1 MKLRKR
7 ALALC
12 AAAALLAAM
21 PLRAQAAE
29 AAGKEEVVYINLLP
43 DGTPDTV
50 DVVNIFDLPQGG
62 AIRDWGDYASVRNMT
77 TTDPLTLEDGQVTG
91 DVGPGKL
98 YYEGRLEN
106 AAIPWDIS
114 IGYELD
120 GMKVAPE
127 ELGGRSGQLT
137 MHITAEKNPACAGTY
152 FENYALQISLT
163 LDGDRAADIQAP
175 GATMANVGGDKQLTY
190 TVLPGKGADITLTAQ
205 VTDFAMEPIA
215 INGMAL
221 SLEVDVDDEELLS
234 QVTDLTD
241 AIAQL
246 DEGAG
251 TISDGTA
258 ELTAGIGQ
266 AAQGASALYFGAS
279 SLWSGASELKSGGD
293 SVQSGAA
300 SVSAGAAE
308 VDAGAQGLKSGLDSL
323 SAGLSALNDQ
333 SAALTGGSAQ
343 VLAGL
348 QSIQAGLSGGGS
360 VDTGAINATLAGLE
374 SQADSLTA
382 TLSGMSGLS
391 GSMTEIAALLRG
403 VSGNLQG
410 IINSHS
416 EDAEL
421 KGQLEAVKTDLDAA
435 TTQYLNIVVF
445 QLGSLQSLDVA
456 SLQAQL
462 ASAKDC
468 LGQLSGMTASLD
480 SLRAGVDSLTT
491 QYATLDEAI
500 QAYTAGVADAC
511 SGCGQLVS
519 GASDL
524 TAGTASLAEGAGSL
538 ASGAATL
545 AEGISDVY
553 DAAGTLTAGA
563 GSLDSGVGALAEGAA
578 TLGEGAGQMKEGTA
592 ALAEGTN
599 GMDQQVADGIDGMLA
614 DITGSGERPMS
625 FASEKNGQV
634 DAVQFVIRTPAI
646 EAPAPAQEEPA
657 PEEEPSFWEKLIAL
671 F

>member
-120 GMKVAPE
+120 GTEVAPE

-137 MHITAEKNPACAGTY
+137 MHITAAKNPACAGTY
-152 FENYALQISLT
+152 FEDYALQISLT

-215 INGMAL
+215 INGVAL

-308 VDAGAQGLKSGLDSL
+308 VDVGAQGLKSGLDSL

-421 KGQLEAVKTDLDAA
+421 KGQLEAVQGSLGTVINQYA
-435 TTQYLNIVVF
+435 TILL
-445 QLGSLQSLDVA
+445 QLAPLQSLDVA

-480 SLRAGVDSLTT
+480 ALKTGVDTLTA
-491 QYATLDEAI
+491 QYVILDEAI

-646 EAPAPAQEEPA
+646 EVPAPAQEEPA